1 MDVVPGTVE
10 LPGKKIQKQFEKAID
25 PSCATVKALLR
36 AHDITQVEMKNA
48 LGSHRYMEM
57 FVAFNVIK
65 NDNLSP
71 QACKYLFLL
80 GNCQVL

>member
-36 AHDITQVEMKNA
+36 AHDISGNEKCSWFSQVH
-48 LGSHRYMEM
+48 G
-57 FVAFNVIK
+57 NV
-65 NDNLSP
+65 
-71 QACKYLFLL
+71 CGF
-80 GNCQVL
+80 

>member
-1 MDVVPGTVE
+1 
-10 LPGKKIQKQFEKAID
+10 
-25 PSCATVKALLR
+25 
-36 AHDITQVEMKNA
+36 MKNA

-57 FVAFNVIK
+57 YVAFNVIK

-71 QACKYLFLL
+71 QACKYLFLV